1 MQKRGKRLAKK
12 GQNRINSIAVV
23 TVMLIFI
30 TIIAVQI
37 NQLEDTN
44 RKKDQELKVK
54 QEAYDEESKRT
65 EELEEQRVYV
75 QTKKYIE
82 ESAKKLGFVYPD
94 EIIFKPVQ
102 D

>member
-1 MQKRGKRLAKK
+1 MQKRGKKLARK
-12 GQNRINSIAVV
+12 GQNKINGIAVI

-44 RKKDQELKVK
+44 AKKAEELKVK
-54 QEAYDEESKRT
+54 QEAYDEENKRT
-65 EELEEQRVYV
+65 EELESQRVYV
-75 QTKKYIE
+75 QTKKYVE

-94 EIIFKPVQ
+94 EIIFKPIEE
-102 D
+102 

>member
-12 GQNRINSIAVV
+12 GQNRINSIAVF

>member
-1 MQKRGKRLAKK
+1 MQKRGKKQVKK
-12 GQNRINSIAVV
+12 GQNKINGIAVI

-30 TIIAVQI
+30 SIIAMQI

-44 RKKDQELKVK
+44 AEKAEELKVK
-54 QEAYDEESKRT
+54 QEAYDEENKRT
-65 EELEEQRVYV
+65 EELESQRVHV

-82 ESAKKLGFVYPD
+82 ESAKELGFVYPD
-94 EIIFKPVQ
+94 EIRLKPIE

>member
-1 MQKRGKRLAKK
+1 MQKRGKKPVKK
-12 GQNRINSIAVV
+12 GQNKINGIAVI
-23 TVMLIFI
+23 TVMVIFI

-44 RKKDQELKVK
+44 AKKAEELKVK

-65 EELEEQRVYV
+65 EELERQRVRV
-75 QTKKYIE
+75 QTKKYVE
-82 ESAKKLGFVYPD
+82 ESAKEFGFVYPD
-94 EIIFKPVQ
+94 EIKIKPIE

>member
-1 MQKRGKRLAKK
+1 MKKRKNVKRKK
-12 GQNRINSIAVV
+12 GQNRLNAIAVV
-23 TVMLIFI
+23 TVMIIFI
-30 TIIAVQI
+30 GIIAVQI
-37 NQLEDTN
+37 KGLEDTN
-44 RKKDQELKVK
+44 RKKAQELQVK
-54 QEAYDEESKRT
+54 QEAFEEESERT

-94 EIIFKPVQ
+94 ELVLKPIK

>member
-1 MQKRGKRLAKK
+1 MKKRRNTKRRK
-12 GQNRINSIAVV
+12 GQNRLNSIAVV

-30 TIIAVQI
+30 GIIAVQI
-37 NQLEDTN
+37 NHLEETN
-44 RKKDQELKVK
+44 REKDEELKVK
-54 QEAYDEESKRT
+54 QEAYEAESERT
-65 EELEEQRVYV
+65 VELEEQRVYV

-94 EIIFKPVQ
+94 ELILKPIQ